1 MNFNLN
7 ASQATVISSLIL
19 TTGITGAI
27 ISLNNDTNSIPKN
40 YATVN
45 YDGGYTKIGIIYDEN
60 IYSKAKVEYQGSI
73 QSQGDFETVKSYLIQ
88 AISKDKT
95 AETTD
100 LLPGVKISAS
110 TGIEWNG
117 TRKSFK
123 LETESFSE
131 TSTKEDK
138 LNVGEIINKF
148 DKMLNKTERN
158 RKKTSKSSLVFDV
171 DPDPSA
177 TNEWSSLLGQIINLV
192 EENLPY

>member
-19 TTGITGAI
+19 TTGITGTI
-27 ISLNNDTNSIPKN
+27 ISLDNNTNSIPKN

-45 YDGGYTKIGIIYDEN
+45 YDGGYSKIGIIYDEN

-73 QSQGDFETVKSYLIQ
+73 QSAGDFETVKSYLNQ
-88 AISKDKT
+88 QISKNKT
-95 AETTD
+95 AETTE

-131 TSTKEDK
+131 TSTKEDT

-171 DPDPSA
+171 DPDPST

>member
-177 TNEWSSLLGQIINLV
+177 TNEWSSLLGQITNLV